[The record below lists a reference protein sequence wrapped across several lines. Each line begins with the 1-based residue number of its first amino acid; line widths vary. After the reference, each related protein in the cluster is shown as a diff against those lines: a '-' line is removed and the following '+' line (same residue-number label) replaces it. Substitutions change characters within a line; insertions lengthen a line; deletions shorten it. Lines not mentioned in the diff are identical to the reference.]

1 MRIVL
6 QRVSQASVTINDE
19 VTGQINRGF
28 VILVG
33 VEDADTMEDVDYLT
47 RKIAGMR
54 IFEDEAGK
62 MNHSLDQVGG
72 EILSVSQFTL
82 HASTRKGNRPSFTR
96 AGAPDH
102 AEQLYDALNDRL
114 RKEGLTV
121 ATGEFGADM
130 AVDLTNDGPVTI
142 IIDSQAKDF

>member
-62 MNHSLDQVGG
+62 MNHSLEQVGG
-72 EILSVSQFTL
+72 EILSISQFTL
-82 HASTRKGNRPSFTR
+82 HASTRKGNRPSFAR
-96 AGAPDH
+96 AGDPDH
-102 AEQLYDALNDRL
+102 AEQLYDALNARL

>member
-142 IIDSQAKDF
+142 IIDSQTKDF

>member
-82 HASTRKGNRPSFTR
+82 HASTRKGNRPSFTQ
-96 AGAPDH
+96 AGDPDH

>member
-72 EILSVSQFTL
+72 EI
-82 HASTRKGNRPSFTR
+82 
-96 AGAPDH
+96 
-102 AEQLYDALNDRL
+102 
-114 RKEGLTV
+114 
-121 ATGEFGADM
+121 
-130 AVDLTNDGPVTI
+130 
-142 IIDSQAKDF
+142 